1 MGPERGPCASGSDVC
16 AQVRTVAQDV
26 ATPAPAPFRG
36 KYPPKTP
43 SPREGAETLAAA
55 PGTAPDL
62 AGPGPG
68 AAAVPESSGRRSGDA
83 VPPDSDP
90 ATSGSASGTTADT
103 PATPRKRGAKK
114 RPAVPRPRDR
124 LFDAVAQYTRKGDP
138 LLIEGRLQLEQWTS
152 REGEKRSKLSVVA
165 ERVQL
170 MGKKGDDG
178 GGGQRGAGAR
188 ASQEV
193 ADATSHE
200 GNIPF

>member
-1 MGPERGPCASGSDVC
+1 MPNVNVVILCGNLCRDPETR
-16 AQVRTVAQDV
+16 
-26 ATPAPAPFRG
+26 
-36 KYPPKTP
+36 
-43 SPREGAETLAAA
+43 
-55 PGTAPDL
+55 
-62 AGPGPG
+62 
-68 AAAVPESSGRRSGDA
+68 
-83 VPPDSDP
+83 
-90 ATSGSASGTTADT
+90 TTAGGTSLCKFSLAVNRKWKDQAGELKEE
-103 PATPRKRGAKK
+103 ATFVDVTAWGKTGE
-114 RPAVPRPRDR
+114 V
-124 LFDAVAQYTRKGDP
+124 VAQYTRKGDP